1 MGYKHMSHIYEN
13 PDLTFSQ
20 VKDIFIKASQGE
32 LKGTEK
38 TDGQNMYVS
47 YSIVDSEARA
57 ARNNEMFSG
66 MYREKG
72 KGKVRKHKPGGV
84 NAELWAEKWAKHP
97 SKTVTAAFVEAFEI
111 FEQAAQSLSPQEQ
124 EQVFGDGVNNLVFYQ
139 CEVQDP
145 RNMNTIRYDK
155 KTLTIHRVGHVS
167 VDLSD
172 GSINQDV
179 DVSRNAAAL
188 QNSLRTMQKSLENR
202 EFKLEINA
210 IRQLKALSDKK
221 QLNIALKKVEE
232 IIDKEGISDQQT
244 VGEYMLNRL
253 LNMIRSYVELPQE
266 KEKLLVKKMLG
277 HKGLNINLVK
287 KDLPPEQ
294 KELVSR
300 LYNDRK
306 TFLLN
311 AIRPLEN
318 VIHDFAVEMLK
329 GLESAFVLDQE
340 EEIQR
345 LRNELTVKRKEI
357 EQSGDQSKIDLML
370 RHFQK
375 IKNIENVSTAAEG
388 FVFDYDGQTYKF
400 TGNFAPINQ
409 ILGIGKYGGR
419 GELGESDIIEEEQ
432 ERVVAVIPGKFK
444 PPHRGHLNMVKH
456 YAELADVVKVFV
468 SPLSREAGDEIE
480 IDAEDSIAVWK
491 IYLRDA
497 GLNNVEVMRSP
508 KNSPVGASYDFV
520 ANKDNNPNFAQPG
533 DRVILGAST
542 KGGDEKRFAGDIAKT
557 AAEGV
562 EILDPMS
569 YVFDPPEDIP
579 FSATDFR
586 KALATGEDIFRFLPD
601 ESSQSEKEIMN
612 ILLDKPEKKTPV
624 MEFLSS
630 LVREVLVE
638 RKMTSS
644 EKRKDTMLKKKMDKA
659 NVKKDFIDRYGKEE
673 GEKIYFATI
682 RKRAM
687 KEEEEELDEMS
698 AMGAGAVEGGGIS
711 NKKRKNSG
719 LIREDDAII
728 EELLNMLVNGGFANE
743 AKQTRTS

>member
-1 MGYKHMSHIYEN
+1 M
-13 PDLTFSQ
+13 P
-20 VKDIFIKASQGE
+20 
-32 LKGTEK
+32 
-38 TDGQNMYVS
+38 YV
-47 YSIVDSEARA
+47 
-57 ARNNEMFSG
+57 
-66 MYREKG
+66 
-72 KGKVRKHKPGGV
+72 
-84 NAELWAEKWAKHP
+84 
-97 SKTVTAAFVEAFEI
+97 
-111 FEQAAQSLSPQEQ
+111 
-124 EQVFGDGVNNLVFYQ
+124 
-139 CEVQDP
+139 
-145 RNMNTIRYDK
+145 
-155 KTLTIHRVGHVS
+155 
-167 VDLSD
+167 
-172 GSINQDV
+172 
-179 DVSRNAAAL
+179 
-188 QNSLRTMQKSLENR
+188 
-202 EFKLEINA
+202 
-210 IRQLKALSDKK
+210 
-221 QLNIALKKVEE
+221 
-232 IIDKEGISDQQT
+232 
-244 VGEYMLNRL
+244 
-253 LNMIRSYVELPQE
+253 
-266 KEKLLVKKMLG
+266 
-277 HKGLNINLVK
+277 
-287 KDLPPEQ
+287 
-294 KELVSR
+294 
-300 LYNDRK
+300 
-306 TFLLN
+306 
-311 AIRPLEN
+311 PLES

-419 GELGESDIIEEEQ
+419 GELGESDILEEEQ

-480 IDAEDSIAVWK
+480 IDAEDSIAIWK

-542 KGGDEKRFAGDIAKT
+542 KGGDEQRFAGDIAKT
-557 AAEGV
+557 AADGV

-569 YVFDPPEDIP
+569 YVFDPPENIP

-586 KALATGEDIFRFLPD
+586 SALAAGEDIFRFLPD
-601 ESSQSEKEIMN
+601 ESAQSEKEIVS
-612 ILLDKPEKKTPV
+612 ILVDKPEKKRPI

-630 LVREVLVE
+630 LVKEVLME

-644 EKRKDTMLKKKMDKA
+644 EK
-659 NVKKDFIDRYGKEE
+659 
-673 GEKIYFATI
+673 EKI
-682 RKRAM
+682 RC
-687 KEEEEELDEMS
+687 L
-698 AMGAGAVEGGGIS
+698 
-711 NKKRKNSG
+711 KRKW
-719 LIREDDAII
+719 IR
-728 EELLNMLVNGGFANE
+728 
-743 AKQTRTS
+743 QT